1 MRQIVRFNVFIAL
14 TACALALLTAAA
26 ALVPALLIAKRVSGT
41 KRTEAARY
49 DAASDG
55 PVLRLHIVAN
65 SDSPEDQRIKLA
77 VRDALLSLEGRSAE
91 LLSAGDAEA
100 AEALIRRHGAFVLDA
115 VRAEL
120 QKQGA
125 DYGAQLLLGDFDFPD
140 REYGG
145 VLYPAG
151 RYRAL
156 RILLGEAGGENW
168 WCILFPPLCV
178 IRTAPTPGPEPGC
191 TPSEAVRQP
200 AFESL
205 FLRLFRL
212 ITKGKTE

>member
-1 MRQIVRFNVFIAL
+1 MRFKFIQIVYAKHRHEQFSEFLI
-14 TACALALLTAAA
+14 C
-26 ALVPALLIAKRVSGT
+26 IAKSERKLG
-41 KRTEAARY
+41 KKA
-49 DAASDG
+49 
-55 PVLRLHIVAN
+55 
-65 SDSPEDQRIKLA
+65 DQRG
-77 VRDALLSLEGRSAE
+77 E
-91 LLSAGDAEA
+91 
-100 AEALIRRHGAFVLDA
+100 
-115 VRAEL
+115 
-120 QKQGA
+120 
-125 DYGAQLLLGDFDFPD
+125 PC